1 MIKLI
6 RIDDR
11 LVHGQVVFTWV
22 PTLGIDCLVV
32 ATRRCGQ
39 R

>member
-11 LVHGQVVFTWV
+11 LVHGQVALTWV
-22 PTLGIDCLVV
+22 PSQGFAGSIIHVLLKN
-32 ATRRCGQ
+32 
-39 R
+39 

>member
-11 LVHGQVVFTWV
+11 LVHGQV
-22 PTLGIDCLVV
+22 
-32 ATRRCGQ
+32 ATYYVNMINMQQMQC
-39 R
+39 